1 MGRCA
6 SARPSRP
13 VWEAQT
19 LEEEIKLV
27 CRRDATI
34 DDRARERIS
43 IARSVFLLGGIEAR
57 VVSLATDD
65 NAEFGLVCVKV
76 LKGPLQLFQLILAY
90 LYELTLRGVVNK
102 RSRLDHRTSIRT
114 SETPSR
120 YRITRLGNSP
130 LLRAMYSSKR
140 LMNMSLRTSQLS

>member
-1 MGRCA
+1 MRVSKA
-6 SARPSRP
+6 IEP

-34 DDRARERIS
+34 NDRARKRIA

-90 LYELTLRGVVNK
+90 LYELALRGVVNK
-102 RSRLDHRTSIRT
+102 RSD
-114 SETPSR
+114 
-120 YRITRLGNSP
+120 
-130 LLRAMYSSKR
+130 
-140 LMNMSLRTSQLS
+140 